1 MTRITPGAAAIGAA
15 ALFLVQPTIVSAN
28 CLGTSQLKPVAYQST
43 AAGAASHGTPRS
55 PFEPTVREHREPERA
70 VIVGLWKV
78 TFTSGGQVTDVGF
91 DAWHSDGTETLNDV
105 SPISHNV
112 CLGVWAQ
119 TAPRTFELKHMVLRF
134 DEAGNFIGTAVLRE
148 TNVVNHNGNAFTGTF
163 TIEFFDLA
171 ERSLFIGSGEVTGE
185 RVTLD

>member
-1 MTRITPGAAAIGAA
+1 MKRITQGAAAISAA
-15 ALFLVQPTIVSAN
+15 ALFFVHPATVSAN
-28 CLGTSQLKPVAYQST
+28 CLGTNQLKPVAYQSG
-43 AAGAASHGTPRS
+43 AAGAASHSGPRS
-55 PFEPTVREHREPERA
+55 PFEPTVREHRESERA

-91 DAWHSDGTETLNDV
+91 DAWHADGTETLNDV

-112 CLGVWAQ
+112 CLGVWEQ
-119 TAPRTFELKHMVLRF
+119 TGPQRFQLKHMVLRF
-134 DEAGNFIGTAVLRE
+134 DEAGTFIGTAVLRE
-148 TNVVNHNGNAFTGTF
+148 TNIVSRDGNTFTGTF

-171 ERSLFIGSGEVTGE
+171 DTSLFIGAGEVAGE